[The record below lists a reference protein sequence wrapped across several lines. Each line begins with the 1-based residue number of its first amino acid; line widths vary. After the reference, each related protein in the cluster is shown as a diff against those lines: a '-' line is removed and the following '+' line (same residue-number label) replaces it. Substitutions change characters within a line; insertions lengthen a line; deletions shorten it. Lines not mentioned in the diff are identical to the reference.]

1 MSHSFLLDTNTIAA
15 LANNPS
21 GPVSRKITDAGQAAL
36 CTSIIVACEIHNGLL
51 KKDSHR
57 LTTQMTA
64 IMDAID
70 VMDLP
75 KGVESNY
82 GEIRL
87 HLEREGQP
95 IGPNDLL
102 IAAHARTAGLTIVTG
117 NDREFQRVPDLK
129 VENWLV
135 R

>member
-1 MSHSFLLDTNTIAA
+1 MSHSFLLDTNIIAA
-15 LANNPS
+15 LAKNPS
-21 GPVSRKITDAGQAAL
+21 GPVSRTITDAGQAAI
-36 CTSIIVACEIHNGLL
+36 CTSIIVACEIHYGLL
-51 KKDSHR
+51 KKDSHK

-70 VMDLP
+70 VVDLP
-75 KGVESNY
+75 KEVELNY

-102 IAAHARTAGLTIVTG
+102 IAAHARTAGLTVVTG

>member
-1 MSHSFLLDTNTIAA
+1 MSHSFLLDTNIIAA
-15 LANNPS
+15 LAKNPS
-21 GPVSRKITDAGQAAL
+21 GPVSRKITDAGQAAI
-36 CTSIIVACEIHNGLL
+36 CTSIIVACEIHYGLL
-51 KKDSHR
+51 KKDSHK

-70 VMDLP
+70 VVDLP
-75 KGVESNY
+75 KEVELNY

-87 HLEREGQP
+87 HLEMEGQP

-102 IAAHARTAGLTIVTG
+102 IAAHARTAGLTVVTG

>member
-1 MSHSFLLDTNTIAA
+1 MSHGYLLDTNIIAA
-15 LANNPS
+15 LAKDPN
-21 GPVSRKITDAGQAAL
+21 GPVSRKIFDVGQDSI
-36 CTSIIVACEIHNGLL
+36 CTSIIVACEIHYGLL

-57 LTTQMTA
+57 LTAQMTA
-64 IMDAID
+64 IMNAID
-70 VMDLP
+70 VVDLP
-75 KGVESNY
+75 REVDSDY

-87 HLEREGQP
+87 QLERKGQP

-102 IAAHARTAGLTIVTG
+102 IAAHARTAGFAIVTG
-117 NDREFQRVPDLK
+117 NDREFERVPDLR